1 MSTQSDQYRAMAA
14 KARSEA
20 KGAELPNVQQIHLR
34 SAERLDQLAQSLD
47 GVAEAKA
54 RNEAGKAAELLYQS
68 ELQAAFDGILTER

>member
-1 MSTQSDQYRAMAA
+1 MITQSDQYREMAA

-20 KGAELPNVQQIHLR
+20 QGAGLPNVREIHLR

-54 RNEAGKAAELLYQS
+54 RNEAGKAAELLYES
-68 ELQAAFDGILTER
+68 ELRSAFAGIPTEQ

>member
-1 MSTQSDQYRAMAA
+1 MSTQSDQYRDMAA
-14 KARSEA
+14 KARSDAE
-20 KGAELPNVQQIHLR
+20 GADLPNVQQIHLR

-68 ELQAAFDGILTER
+68 EIKSAADGIPIEQ